1 MRSSLIGMGVLGS
14 LLLIAGLLAVPA
26 SAQPGGNGGPPPAQV
41 ELDEVRIETV
51 QEQREV
57 TGELRSLRRSTL
69 AAAAEGLVVELNVDD
84 GDAVERGEVVARLD
98 DRLARL
104 AVSRTEEEIRSLEAV
119 ISERRAELERAER
132 DLERFEELAARDSA
146 SRQEVEDART
156 TQQTIAARLSRAEAD
171 RSAAEVAL
179 RDAEQR
185 LSDKSITAPFAGR
198 VTARR
203 TEVGEWVSRGG
214 AIAEIIALETIE
226 ARLEVP
232 ERFSEAFRDSTV
244 EVTIRVTGVRVE
256 SETQPDVLV
265 PLELRAR
272 VDRVIPDVDRMSRLF
287 PVRVLLPNEDERLS
301 PGMSITGFVPTGAE
315 QEVMT
320 ISRDAVLRDDA
331 GQFVYID
338 QDGVAAA
345 RRIRTRYAVGDRVV
359 IQRGML
365 PEGSEVVVRGN
376 ERLFPGQ
383 PLMRMGGD
391 R

>member
-1 MRSSLIGMGVLGS
+1 MRISLIGPSVLVS
-14 LLLIAGLLAVPA
+14 LLLVAGPLALPA
-26 SAQPGGNGGPPPAQV
+26 WSQPGGNGPPPAQV
-41 ELDEVRIETV
+41 ELDQVRVETV

-69 AAAAEGLVVELNVDD
+69 AAAAEGLVIELNVDD
-84 GDAVERGEVVARLD
+84 GDSVERGDVVARLD

-104 AVSRTEEEIRSLEAV
+104 AVSSAEKEIRSLEAV
-119 ISERRAELERAER
+119 IAERRAELERAER
-132 DLERFEELAARDSA
+132 DLGRFEELAARDSA

-156 TQQTIAARLSRAEAD
+156 TEQTIRARLARAEAD
-171 RSAAEVAL
+171 RSTAEVAL

-185 LSDKSITAPFAGR
+185 LADKAIIAPFAGR

-232 ERFSEAFRDSTV
+232 ERFSEAFRESTV
-244 EVTIRVTGVRVE
+244 EVTVRVMGVRVE
-256 SETQPDVLV
+256 SETQPGVLV

-287 PVRVLLPNEDERLS
+287 PVRVLLSNDDERLS
-301 PGMSITGFVPTGAE
+301 PGMSITGFVPTGVE
-315 QEVMT
+315 REVMT

-331 GQFVYID
+331 GEFVYMD
-338 QDGVAAA
+338 RDGVAAPM
-345 RRIRTRYAVGDRVV
+345 RIRTRYAVGDRVV
-359 IQRGML
+359 IQRGIL
-365 PEGSEVVVRGN
+365 PEGSRVVVRGN

-383 PLMRMGGD
+383 PLMVVGGN
-391 R
+391 